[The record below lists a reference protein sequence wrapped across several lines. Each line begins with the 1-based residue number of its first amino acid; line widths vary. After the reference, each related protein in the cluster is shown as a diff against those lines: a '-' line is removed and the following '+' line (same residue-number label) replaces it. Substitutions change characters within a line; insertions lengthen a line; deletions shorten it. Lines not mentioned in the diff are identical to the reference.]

1 MKALVHYEIKKIW
14 KRKSTGVVF
23 LLMLLSII
31 AISLIFVSDQGY
43 YGKDGAELRG
53 FEAISEK
60 RSVERASVDPL
71 DSQRLQIILQN
82 YKAAYADQANY
93 DSTTGFLRND
103 VYVENVLPY
112 REILNLIRGV
122 YTPDVYDLSALAALS
137 DEQTGDFYTTRQ
149 SNIQGILASG
159 NYTAAEKE
167 KVMELDS
174 QITTPFE
181 FDYSNGWKTLL
192 TRAFSFL
199 FVLIALATCIMISP
213 IFSYEYQI
221 GTDAILL
228 PTRYGRYATVRAKL
242 VAAWFTT
249 SIVYLVSVLFGI
261 GIIIAIFGAQGWN
274 CNFQILALNSF
285 YDVRVWQ
292 VVLYGVVINY
302 VVILSVMSFTM
313 LLSAVCKT
321 AFAAVIISTLCTAAP
336 LFFPT
341 GQSNAM
347 MNHLVNLL
355 PAKAVMTYSVF
366 SSYDV
371 YSIGKLVITLPY
383 MILLAAV
390 VFGILE
396 LQIARRQYCRH
407 QVV

>member
-1 MKALVHYEIKKIW
+1 MKTLVHYEMKKIW

-43 YGKDGAELRG
+43 YGKDGAELHG
-53 FEAISEK
+53 FDAISEK
-60 RSVERASVDPL
+60 QSIEHAAAGPL
-71 DSQRLQIILQN
+71 DSQRLQMILQN
-82 YKAAYADQANY
+82 YKATYANQANY

-122 YTPDVYDLSALAALS
+122 YTPDVYDLSDLTTLS
-137 DEQTGDFYTTRQ
+137 DEQVGDFYTTRQ
-149 SNIQGILASG
+149 NNIQGILASG
-159 NYTAAEKE
+159 NYTTAEKE
-167 KVMELDS
+167 KIMELDA
-174 QITTPFE
+174 QITIPFA

-192 TRAFSFL
+192 TRAFSLL
-199 FVLIALATCIMISP
+199 FMLIALATCIMISP

-228 PTRYGRYATVRAKL
+228 PTRYGRRATVRAKI
-242 VAAWFTT
+242 VAGWFTT
-249 SIVYLVSVLFGI
+249 SIVYLVSVLIGI
-261 GIIIAIFGAQGWN
+261 GIIIAIFGAQGWS
-274 CNFQILALNSF
+274 CHFQILSLNSF
-285 YDVRVWQ
+285 YDVQIWQ
-292 VVLYGVVINY
+292 VVLYGIVINY
-302 VVILSVMSFTM
+302 TVILSVMSFTM
-313 LLSAVCKT
+313 LLSAICKT
-321 AFAAVIISTLCTAAP
+321 TFVTVVISTLCTAAP
-336 LFFPT
+336 LFLPT
-341 GQSNAM
+341 SQNNAM
-347 MNHLVNLL
+347 MHHLVNLL
-355 PAKAVMTYSVF
+355 PAKAVITYSVF

-371 YSIGKLVITLPY
+371 YSVGKLVITLPY
-383 MILLAAV
+383 MILLIAI

>member
-1 MKALVHYEIKKIW
+1 MKALVHYEMKKIW
-14 KRKSTGVVF
+14 KRKSTGAVF

-43 YGKDGAELRG
+43 YGKDGAELHG

-137 DEQTGDFYTTRQ
+137 DEQTGDFYLTRQ

-174 QITTPFE
+174 KIAAPFE
-181 FDYSNGWKTLL
+181 FDYSNGWKALL

-199 FVLIALATCIMISP
+199 FVLIALATCIIISP

-228 PTRYGRYATVRAKL
+228 PTRYGRYATVRAKIA
-242 VAAWFTT
+242 AAWFTT

-292 VVLYGVVINY
+292 VVLYGIVINY
-302 VVILSVMSFTM
+302 IVILSVMSFTM

-321 AFAAVIISTLCTAAP
+321 TFAAVIISTLCTAAP
-336 LFFPT
+336 LFFPSS
-341 GQSNAM
+341 QNNDM

-390 VFGILE
+390 VSGILE

>member
-1 MKALVHYEIKKIW
+1 MKTLVYYEMKKIW
-14 KRKSTGVVF
+14 KRKSTGIVF

-43 YGKDGAELRG
+43 YGKDGAELHG
-53 FEAISEK
+53 FDAISEK
-60 RSVERASVDPL
+60 QSIEHASAGPL
-71 DSQRLQIILQN
+71 DSQRLQMILQN
-82 YKAAYADQANY
+82 YKATYANQENY

-103 VYVENVLPY
+103 VYIENVLPY

-122 YTPDVYDLSALAALS
+122 YTPDVYDLSALTTLS

-159 NYTAAEKE
+159 NYTEAEKE
-167 KVMELDS
+167 KIMELDS
-174 QITTPFE
+174 QITIPFE

-192 TRAFSFL
+192 TRAFSLL
-199 FVLIALATCIMISP
+199 FTLIALATCIIISP

-228 PTRYGRYATVRAKL
+228 PTRYGRGTTVRAKI
-242 VAAWFTT
+242 VAGWFTT
-249 SIVYLVSVLFGI
+249 SIVYLVSVLIGI

-274 CNFQILALNSF
+274 CNFQILSLNSF
-285 YDVRVWQ
+285 YDVQIWQ
-292 VVLYGVVINY
+292 VVLYGIVINY
-302 VVILSVMSFTM
+302 IVILSVMSFTM
-313 LLSAVCKT
+313 LLSAICKT
-321 AFAAVIISTLCTAAP
+321 TFATVIISTLCTAAP
-336 LFFPT
+336 LFLPT
-341 GQSNAM
+341 SQNNAM

-371 YSIGKLVITLPY
+371 YSVGKLVITLPC
-383 MILLAAV
+383 MILLIAI